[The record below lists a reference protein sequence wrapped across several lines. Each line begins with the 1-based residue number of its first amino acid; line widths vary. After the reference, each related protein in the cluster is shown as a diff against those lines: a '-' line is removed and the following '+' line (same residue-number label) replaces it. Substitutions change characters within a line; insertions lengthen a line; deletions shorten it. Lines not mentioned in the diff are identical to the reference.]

1 VRLPA
6 TRIELFDDDM
16 KMKALLLTPVAV
28 FTVLIAGCSKESS
41 GDATAQLCPVTG
53 EKLGS
58 MGDPCVLTHEGKEVK
73 LCCEG
78 CKEDFLKD
86 PAKYLA
92 KIAK

>member
-1 VRLPA
+1 
-6 TRIELFDDDM
+6 M
-16 KMKALLLTPVAV
+16 QMKAFFLP
-28 FTVLIAGCSKESS
+28 FTVALLVLAGGCGKPAAD
-41 GDATAQLCPVTG
+41 DATAQLCPVTG

-58 MGDPCVLTHEGKEVK
+58 MGDPYVLTHEGKQVK